1 MNASE
6 SQTTHPQP
14 CYLLDGV
21 GAKPWGSIG
30 EVCIATGHAV
40 PASKQEKEFGL
51 HHFQYMDTQGKKKS
65 KTKVLKIPRISTE
78 VIQ

>member
-21 GAKPWGSIG
+21 GAKPRGSIG
-30 EVCIATGHAV
+30 EVCIATGHAI
-40 PASKQEKEFGL
+40 PPSKQEKESLVSSTFNLWIQKGGG
-51 HHFQYMDTQGKKKS
+51 GK
-65 KTKVLKIPRISTE
+65 KVLKIPRVSIE
-78 VIQ
+78 VVP